1 MKYLVII
8 SQGRPDGSDTPAMTA
23 YDDYQ
28 KAVSA
33 FHMELAYGAISD
45 QLSSD
50 MAMLADTT
58 GRVYETA
65 IVQGLAKP
73 VEAPKSD
80 SATGNTSSTSE
91 AATTTTTGSTG
102 AGTGDTTATTDAA
115 APAAAE

>member
-50 MAMLADTT
+50 MATLMDTT
-58 GRVYETA
+58 GRVYETT

-73 VEAPKSD
+73 AA
-80 SATGNTSSTSE
+80 ATTSE
-91 AATTTTTGSTG
+91 AATTATDSTSESS
-102 AGTGDTTATTDAA
+102 TASTETA
-115 APAAAE
+115 

>member
-1 MKYLVII
+1 MKYLVTINQ
-8 SQGRPDGSDTPAMTA
+8 SKPDGTDAPAMTA

-50 MAMLADTT
+50 MAMLTDTT
-58 GRVYETA
+58 GRVYEVT

-73 VEAPKSD
+73 KAADDSTAASSSD
-80 SATGNTSSTSE
+80 ATDATKATD
-91 AATTTTTGSTG
+91 ATTTTAAS
-102 AGTGDTTATTDAA
+102 AAT
-115 APAAAE
+115 E

>member
-8 SQGRPDGSDTPAMTA
+8 NQSRPDGTDAPAMTA
-23 YDDYQ
+23 YDDHQ

-65 IVQGLAKP
+65 VVQGLAKT
-73 VEAPKSD
+73 ATAATDTGTATDATTTAND
-80 SATGNTSSTSE
+80 SAT
-91 AATTTTTGSTG
+91 AAG
-102 AGTGDTTATTDAA
+102 A
-115 APAAAE
+115 